1 MNKEDKYSEEV
12 YKYILT
18 QYGKIVLKK
27 VQSDKYKSIISKML
41 KTGMESRNGTER
53 IAKKIITMVKSMP

>member
-1 MNKEDKYSEEV
+1 MNKEDKYSEEI

-41 KTGMESRNGTER
+41 KTGRESRDSIEH
-53 IAKKIITMVKSMP
+53 IAKKIITMIKSMP

>member
-12 YKYILT
+12 YKYILS

-41 KTGMESRNGTER
+41 KTGRESRDGTER
-53 IAKKIITMVKSMP
+53 IAKKIITMIKSTS

>member
-27 VQSDKYKSIISKML
+27 VQSDKYKSIISKIL
-41 KTGMESRNGTER
+41 KTGRESRDGTER
-53 IAKKIITMVKSMP
+53 VVKKIITMIKSMP